1 MSSNYLETLRF
12 TLTLENL
19 LDHKI
24 NPTLNIG
31 LNDQETYQFILKEG
45 IQKFTFDEPVYNQ
58 GQNFLSLKVKEV
70 EQAYNL
76 NSFII
81 KDLKIHGIS
90 VTRSIFQC
98 IYFPTYDK
106 DYLKDNPL
114 APKEIKSGTYIGNR
128 GVWRWYFD
136 APVYDNAKMRIGLF

>member
-31 LNDQETYQFILKEG
+31 LNDQDNHQFILKEG
-45 IQKFTFDEPVYNQ
+45 VQKFTFDEPVYYE
-58 GQNFLSLKVKEV
+58 GKNFLSLKVNEV

-90 VTRSIFQC
+90 VARRIFQC
-98 IYFPTYDK
+98 VYFPTYDK
-106 DYLKDNPL
+106 DYLKDYPL
-114 APKEIKSGTYIGNR
+114 LPKEIQSGLYIGNR
-128 GVWRWYFD
+128 GIWRWYFD
-136 APVYDNAKMRIGLF
+136 APVYDNAIMRIGLF

>member
-1 MSSNYLETLRF
+1 M
-12 TLTLENL
+12 LENL

-24 NPTLNIG
+24 NPTLDIG
-31 LNDQETYQFILKEG
+31 LNDQENHQFILKEG
-45 IQKFTFDEPVYNQ
+45 VQKFTFDEPVYNQ

-81 KDLKIHGIS
+81 KDLRIHGIS

-98 IYFPTYDK
+98 VYFPTYDK
-106 DYLKDNPL
+106 DYLKENPL
-114 APKEIKSGTYIGNR
+114 APEEIKSGIYIGNR
-128 GVWRWYFD
+128 GTWRWYFNS
-136 APVYDNAKMRIGLF
+136 PIYDDTSMRIGLF